1 VVGNGRPGNV
11 KGGKCLVREEQTSK
25 KNTETL
31 KKTGR
36 EKVDTPDAP
45 LVRNVGPRNIRSEH
59 PRYLIRVAKP
69 GIG

>member
-1 VVGNGRPGNV
+1 
-11 KGGKCLVREEQTSK
+11 VREEQTSK

-45 LVRNVGPRNIRSEH
+45 LVRNVGPRNIRSEL